1 MKKVLLGILGVVV
14 VGLVAVLVAPS
25 FIDWNQQKARIAEQ
39 VFDATGERIAIE
51 GDVSLALLPTPRL
64 SAAGVRL
71 AGPEGGPDRL
81 TLKSL
86 DLQIALAPLLGGEI
100 EVASLVMVE
109 PVVLYEI
116 DEQGQAN
123 WSLDQGSGLPSGAAD
138 TSATTGEEA
147 DQDLALRVH
156 SLRVQGGTLI
166 YRDLREGREERV
178 ESIDAN
184 LSAGSLSGPF
194 RLDGGFS
201 YADEA
206 FDLSA
211 SVGRLDRASGASSV
225 LSLTAPGLG
234 DAELA
239 WDGSIALDDPS
250 ARGRLTVSGAS
261 LTRLA
266 DFARERGVELPAPE
280 MDYELAAELSYDG
293 NALTVEDAAL
303 RLGDSRLQGAGRIAA
318 EPRASPDVRL
328 ELAAARIDLDE
339 LLSALPTSGGDAAA
353 AGAADSSSAAETVP
367 LDLPFLDQV
376 TGRLDMT
383 VDAVVYRG
391 NTVRNA
397 IFRGSLDEGEAF
409 LETLGAT
416 LPGGAELVLSGKLTR
431 PADGAAFDGG
441 LEIRA
446 NDLRQTLTWLGQEV
460 SGVAD
465 DRLRRLILVTDVSAK
480 MAEGGQRLDLNNLT
494 ADLDA
499 SRLRGGIATRLGAR
513 PGFGI
518 GLSVDRL
525 NLDAYLG
532 GPPSDLPRDSGQE
545 TAEALRGEATGDI
558 LQGIPALSVLDRFD
572 ANFDLHAE
580 EVVLRG
586 GAFRELRARG
596 SLLAGALTFS
606 ELTADSFPGGTGRVS
621 GRLSG
626 LADRPQLTDGKFD
639 ISLQEP
645 MRLLRYL
652 GRPADDMLARLGPL
666 TASGDV
672 SGDLEAIS
680 LSLDLTGLGGRGRSV
695 AIFRDLQGEPSVEA
709 GNLSLSGMDGASV
722 SAVLGLPASHPLAR
736 LGTFDLALQANGS
749 RTQVDYDLALSALGG
764 RVTSKGLLS
773 DYMAG
778 TPRLDD
784 VSFAIEGIAARR
796 LLALTG
802 LPEIDSVTRLGPI
815 ALTSTMNGSLDDLSY
830 TTRLAA
836 LGGELRAVG
845 SAQNLSSGLPDF
857 AFDLSVTHEDL
868 QRPLASLF
876 PEERFGR
883 PGALDLAAK
892 VAGSPLKLSM
902 TELQAQIG
910 RTSLQGDMA
919 LDMTAARPRLDAK
932 LAAGDLILSDFLA
945 EGAAAGGDGASS
957 SGSGQGGPG
966 ESAWSRAPLPL
977 DPLRRY
983 DGTLAASFVSL
994 DTGDVR
1000 LDDVVLETSF
1010 DGGVL
1015 TIERFDGNL
1024 ASGRLALTGGLDA
1037 ADPAAPAE
1045 AAWTLDLDRIPVGP
1059 LLQAAGVEHQID
1071 GLIDVD
1077 GRFAARGSSQLEMV
1091 STLNGD
1097 GSAAGN
1103 LSFQPGGL
1111 EQGANLVAGLLG
1123 GAVRQVQGFTD
1134 PVNALFGGFGQAPV
1148 ALSLTYQAERGVLRS
1163 NDILL
1168 QGQGARVNGQG
1179 VLVDLPRLSTALD
1192 VAVTLGEDSTPYL
1205 TVALAGPLDA
1215 PNTSFGG
1222 DILRRGINVDPS
1234 GRSLDSP
1241 GDIIEGIVGG
1251 VLGVPPRQDSQP
1263 ESAPAGELPSE
1274 ESSEPAQPEQDPREQ
1289 LLRGIFRGILT
1300 PQ

>member
-1 MKKVLLGILGVVV
+1 MKKVLLGILGVVA
-14 VGLVAVLVAPS
+14 VGLVAVLLAPS
-25 FIDWNQQKARIAEQ
+25 FIDWNQQKTRIAEQ

-71 AGPEGGPDRL
+71 AGREGGPDRL

-86 DLQIALAPLLGGEI
+86 DLQVALAPLLGGEI
-100 EVASLVMVE
+100 EVVSLVMVE

-116 DEQGQAN
+116 DEQRQAN
-123 WSLDQGSGLPSGAAD
+123 WSLDQGDSLPSGAAD
-138 TSATTGEEA
+138 TNATTGEAA

-178 ESIDAN
+178 EAIDAD
-184 LSAGSLSGPF
+184 LSADSLSGPF

-201 YADEA
+201 YADES

-234 DAELA
+234 DADFA
-239 WDGSIALDDPS
+239 WDGSVALDDPS
-250 ARGRLTVSGAS
+250 ARGRLRVSGAS
-261 LTRLA
+261 LARLA

-280 MDYELAAELSYDG
+280 MDYELAAELSYGG

-318 EPRASPDVRL
+318 EPEASPDVRL

-339 LLSALPTSGGDAAA
+339 LLSALPASETDAAT
-353 AGAADSSSAAETVP
+353 AGTADSSSAAETVP

-383 VDAVVYRG
+383 VDVVVFRG

-397 IFRGSLDEGEAF
+397 VFRGSLDEGQAF

-446 NDLRQTLTWLGQEV
+446 NDLRQTLAWLGQEV

-532 GPPSDLPRDSGQE
+532 STPSDLPRDSGQE
-545 TAEALRGEATGDI
+545 TAEALRGEATDDI
-558 LQGIPALSVLDRFD
+558 LQGIPALSLLDRFD

-586 GAFRELRARG
+586 GAVRELRARG
-596 SLLAGALTFS
+596 SLLAAALTFS

-621 GRLSG
+621 GRLTG
-626 LADRPQLTDGKFD
+626 LADGPQLTDGKFD

-645 MRLLRYL
+645 VRLLRYL
-652 GRPADDMLARLGPL
+652 GRPADDVLARLGPL

-695 AIFRDLQGEPSVEA
+695 AILRDLQGEPSVEA

-722 SAVLGLPASHPLAR
+722 GAVLGLPASHPLAR

-749 RTQVDYDLALSALGG
+749 RTQVNYDLALSALGG

-784 VSFAIEGIAARR
+784 VAFAIEGIAARR

-857 AFDLSVTHEDL
+857 AFDLSVTHGDL

-892 VAGSPLKLSM
+892 VAGSPLKFSVSA
-902 TELQAQIG
+902 LQAQAG
-910 RTSLQGDMA
+910 RTSLQGDLA

-932 LAAGDLILSDFLA
+932 LAAGDLTLSDFLA
-945 EGAAAGGDGASS
+945 EGGTEGGGGGTS
-957 SGSGQGGPG
+957 SGPSGSE

-1000 LDDVVLETSF
+1000 LDDVVLETGF

-1015 TIERFDGNL
+1015 TVERFDGNL
-1024 ASGRLALTGGLDA
+1024 GGGRLALAGGLDA

-1045 AAWTLDLDRIPVGP
+1045 AAWTLDLDRVPVGP

-1077 GRFAARGSSQLEMV
+1077 GRFVARGSSQLEMV

-1134 PVNALFGGFGQAPV
+1134 PVNALFGSFGQAPV

-1179 VLVDLPRLSTALD
+1179 VMVDLPRLSTALD
-1192 VAVTLGEDSTPYL
+1192 LAVTLGEDSTPYL

-1234 GRSLDSP
+1234 GPSLDSP

-1251 VLGVPPRQDSQP
+1251 VLGVPPGQDS
-1263 ESAPAGELPSE
+1263 APQSTSPGELPNQ
-1274 ESSEPAQPEQDPREQ
+1274 ESSEPEQSEQDPGEQ

>member
-14 VGLVAVLVAPS
+14 VGLVAVLLAPS
-25 FIDWNQQKARIAEQ
+25 FIDWNQQKTRIAEQ

-64 SAAGVRL
+64 SAAGVHL

-86 DLQIALAPLLGGEI
+86 DLQVALAPLLGGEI

-123 WSLDQGSGLPSGAAD
+123 WSLDQGDGLPSEAAA
-138 TSATTGEEA
+138 TGATTGEAA

-166 YRDLREGREERV
+166 YRDLRDGWEERV
-178 ESIDAN
+178 EAIDAD
-184 LSAGSLSGPF
+184 LSADSLSGPF

-211 SVGRLDRASGASSV
+211 SVGRLDRASGASSA
-225 LSLTAPGLG
+225 LSLTAPGLA

-239 WDGSIALDDPS
+239 WDGSVALDDPS
-250 ARGRLTVSGAS
+250 ARGRLTVSGTS
-261 LTRLA
+261 LARLA
-266 DFARERGVELPAPE
+266 DFTRDRGVELPAPE
-280 MDYELAAELSYDG
+280 MDYELVAELSYGG

-303 RLGDSRLQGAGRIAA
+303 RLGDSRLQGAGRVAA
-318 EPRASPDVRL
+318 ESGASPDVRL

-339 LLSALPTSGGDAAA
+339 LLSALPASRADAA
-353 AGAADSSSAAETVP
+353 AGAADSSSAEETVP

-376 TGRLDMT
+376 TGRLDTT
-383 VDAVVYRG
+383 VDAVVFRG
-391 NTVRNA
+391 NTIRNA
-397 IFRGSLDEGEAF
+397 VFRGSLDEGEAF
-409 LETLGAT
+409 LETFGAT

-446 NDLRQTLTWLGQEV
+446 NDLRQTLAWLGQEV

-532 GPPSDLPRDSGQE
+532 DSPSDPPRDSGQE

-558 LQGIPALSVLDRFD
+558 LQGIPALSLLDRFD

-621 GRLSG
+621 GRLTG

-645 MRLLRYL
+645 VRLLRYL
-652 GRPADDMLARLGPL
+652 GRPADNMLARVGPL

-672 SGDLEAIS
+672 SGDLDAIS
-680 LSLDLTGLGGRGRSV
+680 LSLDLAGLGGRGRSV
-695 AIFRDLQGEPSVEA
+695 AILRDLQGEPSVES

-722 SAVLGLPASHPLAR
+722 GAVLGLPVSHPLAR

-749 RTQVDYDLALSALGG
+749 RAQVSYDLALSALGG

-778 TPRLDD
+778 TPRLDN
-784 VSFAIEGIAARR
+784 VAFAIEGIAAHR

-857 AFDLSVTHEDL
+857 AFDLSVTHGDL

-883 PGALDLAAK
+883 PGALDFGAK
-892 VAGSPLKLSM
+892 VAGSPLKFSM
-902 TELQAQIG
+902 TELQAQAG
-910 RTSLQGDMA
+910 RTSLQGDLA

-932 LAAGDLILSDFLA
+932 LAVGDLTLSDFLA
-945 EGAAAGGDGASS
+945 EGGTEGGGGGTS
-957 SGSGQGGPG
+957 SGPSGSG

-1000 LDDVVLETSF
+1000 LDDVMLETSF

-1015 TIERFDGNL
+1015 TVERFDGNL
-1024 ASGRLALTGGLDA
+1024 GGGRLALAGGLDA

-1059 LLQAAGVEHQID
+1059 LLQAAGVEHQIE

-1123 GAVRQVQGFTD
+1123 SAVRQVQGFTD

-1148 ALSLTYQAERGVLRS
+1148 ALSLTYLAERGVLRS

-1168 QGQGARVNGQG
+1168 RGQGARVNGQG

-1192 VAVTLGEDSTPYL
+1192 LAVTLGEDSTPYL

>member
-25 FIDWNQQKARIAEQ
+25 FIDWNQQKTRIAEQ

-86 DLQIALAPLLGGEI
+86 DLQVALAPLLGGEI

-123 WSLDQGSGLPSGAAD
+123 WSLDQGDGLPSGAAD

-178 ESIDAN
+178 EAIDAD
-184 LSAGSLSGPF
+184 LSADSLSGPF
-194 RLDGGFS
+194 RLEGGFS
-201 YADEA
+201 YADET

-211 SVGRLDRASGASSV
+211 SVGRLDRGSGASSV

-318 EPRASPDVRL
+318 EPLASPDVRL
-328 ELAAARIDLDE
+328 ELAATRIDLDE

-383 VDAVVYRG
+383 VDVVVFRG

-397 IFRGSLDEGEAF
+397 VFRGSLDEGQAF

-416 LPGGAELVLSGKLTR
+416 LPGGAELVLSGKLTS

-446 NDLRQTLTWLGQEV
+446 NDLRQTLAWLGQEV

-532 GPPSDLPRDSGQE
+532 SAPSDLPRDSGQE
-545 TAEALRGEATGDI
+545 TAEALRGEAAGDI
-558 LQGIPALSVLDRFD
+558 LQGIPALSLLDRFD

-621 GRLSG
+621 GRLTG
-626 LADRPQLTDGKFD
+626 LADRPRLTDGRFD

-645 MRLLRYL
+645 VRLLRYL
-652 GRPADDMLARLGPL
+652 GRPADDVLARLGPL

-736 LGTFDLALQANGS
+736 LGTFD
-749 RTQVDYDLALSALGG
+749 
-764 RVTSKGLLS
+764 
-773 DYMAG
+773 
-778 TPRLDD
+778 
-784 VSFAIEGIAARR
+784 E
-796 LLALTG
+796 
-802 LPEIDSVTRLGPI
+802 
-815 ALTSTMNGSLDDLSY
+815 
-830 TTRLAA
+830 
-836 LGGELRAVG
+836 
-845 SAQNLSSGLPDF
+845 
-857 AFDLSVTHEDL
+857 H
-868 QRPLASLF
+868 
-876 PEERFGR
+876 
-883 PGALDLAAK
+883 
-892 VAGSPLKLSM
+892 
-902 TELQAQIG
+902 
-910 RTSLQGDMA
+910 
-919 LDMTAARPRLDAK
+919 
-932 LAAGDLILSDFLA
+932 
-945 EGAAAGGDGASS
+945 
-957 SGSGQGGPG
+957 GPG
-966 ESAWSRAPLPL
+966 
-977 DPLRRY
+977 
-983 DGTLAASFVSL
+983 
-994 DTGDVR
+994 
-1000 LDDVVLETSF
+1000 
-1010 DGGVL
+1010 
-1015 TIERFDGNL
+1015 
-1024 ASGRLALTGGLDA
+1024 
-1037 ADPAAPAE
+1037 
-1045 AAWTLDLDRIPVGP
+1045 
-1059 LLQAAGVEHQID
+1059 
-1071 GLIDVD
+1071 
-1077 GRFAARGSSQLEMV
+1077 
-1091 STLNGD
+1091 
-1097 GSAAGN
+1097 
-1103 LSFQPGGL
+1103 
-1111 EQGANLVAGLLG
+1111 
-1123 GAVRQVQGFTD
+1123 
-1134 PVNALFGGFGQAPV
+1134 
-1148 ALSLTYQAERGVLRS
+1148 
-1163 NDILL
+1163 
-1168 QGQGARVNGQG
+1168 
-1179 VLVDLPRLSTALD
+1179 
-1192 VAVTLGEDSTPYL
+1192 
-1205 TVALAGPLDA
+1205 
-1215 PNTSFGG
+1215 
-1222 DILRRGINVDPS
+1222 
-1234 GRSLDSP
+1234 
-1241 GDIIEGIVGG
+1241 
-1251 VLGVPPRQDSQP
+1251 
-1263 ESAPAGELPSE
+1263 
-1274 ESSEPAQPEQDPREQ
+1274 
-1289 LLRGIFRGILT
+1289 
-1300 PQ
+1300 

>member
-1 MKKVLLGILGVVV
+1 MRKVLLGILGVVV

-25 FIDWNQQKARIAEQ
+25 FIDWNQQKTRIAEQ

-71 AGPEGGPDRL
+71 AGREGGPDRL

-86 DLQIALAPLLGGEI
+86 DLQVALAPLLGGEI

-123 WSLDQGSGLPSGAAD
+123 WSLDQGDGLPSGVAD
-138 TSATTGEEA
+138 TNATTGEAA
-147 DQDLALRVH
+147 DQGLALRVH
-156 SLRVQGGTLI
+156 SLRIQGGTLI
-166 YRDLREGREERV
+166 YRDLREGREGRV
-178 ESIDAN
+178 EAIGAD

-194 RLDGGFS
+194 RLDGGFR
-201 YADEA
+201 YADES

-234 DAELA
+234 DAEFA
-239 WDGSIALDDPS
+239 WDGSVALNDPS
-250 ARGRLTVSGAS
+250 ARGRLAVSGAS
-261 LTRLA
+261 LAQLA
-266 DFARERGVELPAPE
+266 DFARERGIELPAPE
-280 MDYELAAELSYDG
+280 MDYELAVELSYGG
-293 NALTVEDAAL
+293 NTLMVEDAAL
-303 RLGDSRLQGAGRIAA
+303 RLGDSRLQGAGRIAV
-318 EPRASPDVRL
+318 EPGASPDVRL

-339 LLSALPTSGGDAAA
+339 LLSALPASETDAAA
-353 AGAADSSSAAETVP
+353 SGAADSSSAPETLP

-383 VDAVVYRG
+383 VDAVVFRG

-397 IFRGSLDEGEAF
+397 VFRGSLDEGEAF

-416 LPGGAELVLSGKLTR
+416 LPGGAELVLSGKLTS

-446 NDLRQTLTWLGQEV
+446 NDLRQTLAWLGQEV

-532 GPPSDLPRDSGQE
+532 STLSDLPRDSGQE

-558 LQGIPALSVLDRFD
+558 FQGIPALSLLDRFD

-621 GRLSG
+621 GRLTG
-626 LADRPQLTDGKFD
+626 LADGPQLTDGKFD

-645 MRLLRYL
+645 VRLLRYL

-749 RTQVDYDLALSALGG
+749 RTQVNYDLALSALGG

-784 VSFAIEGIAARR
+784 VAFAIEGIAARR

-845 SAQNLSSGLPDF
+845 SAQDLSSGLPDF
-857 AFDLSVTHEDL
+857 AFDLSVRHEDL

-902 TELQAQIG
+902 TELQAQAG
-910 RTSLQGDMA
+910 RTSLQGNLA
-919 LDMTAARPRLDAK
+919 LDLTAARPRLDAK
-932 LAAGDLILSDFLA
+932 LAVGDLTLSDFLA
-945 EGAAAGGDGASS
+945 EGGTEGGDGASS
-957 SGSGQGGPG
+957 ASGQAGPG

-983 DGTLAASFVSL
+983 DGTLAASLVSL

-1000 LDDVVLETSF
+1000 LDEVVLETSF

-1015 TIERFDGNL
+1015 TVERFDGNL
-1024 ASGRLALTGGLDA
+1024 GGGRLALAGGLDA
-1037 ADPAAPAE
+1037 SDPAAPAE

-1077 GRFAARGSSQLEMV
+1077 GRFVARGSSQLEMV

-1179 VLVDLPRLSTALD
+1179 VMVDLPRLSTALD
-1192 VAVTLGEDSTPYL
+1192 LAVTLGEDSTPYL

-1234 GRSLDSP
+1234 GPSLDSP

-1251 VLGVPPRQDSQP
+1251 VLGVPPGQDSAP
-1263 ESAPAGELPSE
+1263 ESSSAGELPSE
-1274 ESSEPAQPEQDPREQ
+1274 ENSEPQESAPDPREQ